1 MGVGKTTVG
10 KLVATALDMPF
21 VDLDAQIER
30 YTKRSV
36 ADLFSSVGELSFR
49 AMEAMVLNDVLDGP
63 PVVLALGG
71 GTLHKKGNAMLL
83 RRCADVVVLEVAWP
97 IVQQRLNHSKERR
110 PLEAK
115 AKRLFQDR
123 ASGYRNAG
131 ALVNADGSPK
141 QVADRVLAVLP

>member
-1 MGVGKTTVG
+1 M
-10 KLVATALDMPF
+10 
-21 VDLDAQIER
+21 DLDAQIEQ

-36 ADLFSSVGELSFR
+36 AELFASVGEMSFR

-83 RRCADVVVLEVAWP
+83 RRCADVVVLDAAWP
-97 IVQQRLNHSKERR
+97 IVQQRLNDSSVRR

-131 ALVNADGSPK
+131 VLVDADGSPK
-141 QVADRVLAVLP
+141 AVADRVLAVLQ